1 MRTIGWMAGVGSL
14 VASFAFMVVSLNRWE
29 WNRALFFGLI
39 FLIAEIALATALV
52 LRRLSLLSARAA
64 PDDEVLAA
72 ITDGRPPSRDRFA
85 WMTRSSRDLNVFIT
99 FLVGAGAI
107 ASAGAWLIDRV
118 AGRTSVELAER
129 RLARKLAP
137 IGYPRG
143 GFVVDDLSA
152 MLQDDPGED
161 DADVRALLR
170 HVGHG
175 G

>member
-14 VASFAFMVVSLNRWE
+14 IASFAFMVVSLNRWE

-39 FLIAEIALATALV
+39 FLIAEIALATGLV
-52 LRRLSLLSARAA
+52 LRRLSLLARAT

-72 ITDGRPPSRDRFA
+72 IRAARPPNRDRFA
-85 WMTRSSRDLNVFIT
+85 WTKRMSRDLNVFIT

-107 ASAGAWLIDRV
+107 ASAGAWMIDRV
-118 AGRTSVELAER
+118 AGRTSVEHAER

-137 IGYPRG
+137 ISYPRV
-143 GFVVDDLSA
+143 GFVIDDLTA
-152 MLQDDPGED
+152 MLQGVPGED

-175 G
+175 E